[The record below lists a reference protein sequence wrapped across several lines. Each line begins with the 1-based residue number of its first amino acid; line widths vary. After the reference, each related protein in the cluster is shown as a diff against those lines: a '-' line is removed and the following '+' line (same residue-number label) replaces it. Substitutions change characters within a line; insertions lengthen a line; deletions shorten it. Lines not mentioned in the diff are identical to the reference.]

1 MEDLKAPT
9 SSSYRDYLISSLK
22 NYEHAAG
29 YIAVMLELD
38 EEGYD
43 PVMFSSALE
52 EVVEARKQLGT
63 FSSPAQ
69 QHYEKLDKILA
80 KTGGEEILTLIKFLD
95 ALGYRIAVV
104 PKDEETSDTTD

>member
-1 MEDLKAPT
+1 MENVKAPT
-9 SSSYRDYLISSLK
+9 SSSYRDYLIKSLK
-22 NYEHAAG
+22 KSERAAG
-29 YIAVMLELD
+29 YIGVMLELD

-63 FSSPAQ
+63 FSLAAQ

-80 KTGGEEILTLIKFLD
+80 KTGGEEILALIEFLD
-95 ALGYRIAVV
+95 ELGYRIAVV
-104 PKDEETSDTTD
+104 AKDEETSHDND

>member
-1 MEDLKAPT
+1 MKNVKAPT
-9 SSSYRDYLISSLK
+9 SSSYTDYLISSLK
-22 NYEHAAG
+22 DYEHAAA

-43 PVMFSSALE
+43 PMVFNSALE
-52 EVVEARKQLGT
+52 EVVEARKQLND
-63 FSSPAQ
+63 FSPSAQ

-80 KTGGEEILTLIKFLD
+80 QTGGEEILALIEFLD

-104 PKDEETSDTTD
+104 AKDEETSSSSD